1 MDKFLSL
8 FDNELVKTTDF
19 NNYKIDYNEEQLEF
33 IHYPLQDCKLL
44 GIPGG
49 GKTQSIIGK
58 ILHHYSKNDITKN
71 NQFLILTFSRRACND
86 FIEKG
91 KKQNR
96 ILFNSRNIRTI
107 HSLSGKIVYRI
118 LDKKSTSQDTVIISS
133 IDLIENN
140 QKSILE
146 MDEFSNLKVIF
157 IDEAQDISYIQY
169 QFILKIS
176 ALTNCVVILIG
187 DPNQNIYQFQ
197 NGSDKY
203 LLNHQGKTFTLIK
216 NYRSTPHI
224 VNFINQFRP
233 WDSITQNMI
242 STKNETDILNKKPSI
257 IIDSIDKII
266 ENIIQKIMKSPFPKE
281 EIAIIGPV
289 KKSKPYND
297 TYTNIGLSLFTNL
310 LNKFNI
316 NFVKHYE
323 DTTNDED
330 VVNEYKK
337 VKDHINLITIHGS
350 KGLEFQQVFLVNFHT
365 NTFGISPTE
374 EKYKEFKYLWYVG
387 LSRASFDLNIYIDKN
402 KLPWNELKK
411 CETKYYENENL
422 KPKFVRELKFQEEI
436 LPVYNSVTEILGSKK
451 FLDDQLLFDL
461 ENIFKYEVETIQ
473 IFDVPINKIKNYRE
487 YSALYG
493 MFIENI
499 FSYYIGI
506 PDFITKLKKIIYNT
520 IIIPKEY
527 NQGYKMLRLRCPFIK
542 DLICLSDLAE
552 FKNQFRKCEEDV
564 YEYLCDTLENNKE
577 FYIECENYVI
587 NYSKKDL
594 LNSIKILENG
604 VLDPIKHIFNITIY
618 YYQKNTETSYLWNVD
633 FKEELNDLMP
643 YINSIIKYAEEVK
656 NSGETFTLHKSI
668 RHPKLPLVG
677 EIDLYNDNKIIDIK
691 FSNNLNVKHILQV
704 LLYQHLINPNFKD
717 DYSLELW
724 NFYLG
729 NKYIIKLDKN
739 INIFKLLKIL
749 SSALKKKLQ
758 NMIFI
763 YDLKTTGSYYSN
775 KRIDI
780 IERHF
785 EELTTNCVIS
795 SGLLK
800 PVNVPFIPFEVTRNT
815 GITKEMVYEL
825 GDSYEKFKNEM
836 NEILSICNMPIF
848 ISHDGNRNNHKIL
861 LNKKIFTYYNCKLLD
876 SKTII
881 RLFLDDDV
889 VDKNLSDIFQ
899 YLFKCIPVESRAL
912 SDVRMVMGIFQVL
925 NIKDDKLLNII

>member
-1 MDKFLSL
+1 MDQYLI
-8 FDNELVKTTDF
+8 
-19 NNYKIDYNEEQLEF
+19 NNIDHKNINQINYNNEQLQF
-33 IHYPLQDCKLL
+33 INSPLENSKLL

-58 ILHHYSKNDITKN
+58 VINHHHKKDITVN
-71 NQFLILTFSRRACND
+71 NEFLILTFSRRACRD

-91 KKQNR
+91 RKQNKK
-96 ILFNSRNIRTI
+96 LFNTKNIRTL
-107 HSLSGKIVYRI
+107 HSIAGKIVYQI
-118 LDKKSTSQDTVIISS
+118 LDKKSSSQDTVIISAIQL
-133 IDLIENN
+133 IDKNADDLN
-140 QKSILE
+140 Q
-146 MDEFSNLKVIF
+146 MDDFINLKAIF
-157 IDEAQDISYIQY
+157 VDEAQDISEIQY
-169 QFILKIS
+169 DLIMKIS
-176 ALTNCVVILIG
+176 EMTNCKVIMIG

-197 NGSDKY
+197 KGSDQF
-203 LLNHQGKTFTLIK
+203 LLNHVGKTYNLIQ
-216 NYRSTPHI
+216 NYRSTQNI
-224 VNFINQFRP
+224 VNLINQFRP
-233 WDSITQNMI
+233 WNSLTAKMI
-242 STKNETDILNKKPSI
+242 SASSSKYNNEVYNPLP
-257 IIDSIDKII
+257 KIYIGKI
-266 ENIIQKIMKSPFPKE
+266 ENIINNIIEKIINSPFPRD

-289 KKSKPYND
+289 KKSKPIQDSYA
-297 TYTNIGLSLFTNL
+297 NIGLSLFTNL
-310 LNKFNI
+310 LN
-316 NFVKHYE
+316 NFEIKYIKHYE
-323 DTTNDED
+323 DTNSDED
-330 VVNEYKK
+330 CSKDVKK
-337 VKDHINLITIHGS
+337 LPGHINLLTIHGS
-350 KGLEFQQVFLVNFHT
+350 KGLEFKQVFLLNFHT
-365 NTFGISPTE
+365 ATFGIIPSE

-461 ENIFKYEVETIQ
+461 ENVFKYEVETIQ
-473 IFDVPINKIKNYRE
+473 IFDVPPNKIKNYRE

-604 VLDPIKHIFNITIY
+604 DLDTIKHIFNITIY

-668 RHPKLPLVG
+668 RHSKLPLVG
-677 EIDLYNDNKIIDIK
+677 EMDLYNDNKIIDIK

-717 DYSLELW
+717 DYILELW

-785 EELTTNCVIS
+785 EELTTNCVVS

-800 PVNVPFIPFEVTRNT
+800 PVNVPFIPFEVTRDT
-815 GITKEMVYEL
+815 GITKEMVYES
-825 GDSYEKFKNEM
+825 GDSYDKFKNEM

-861 LNKKIFTYYNCKLLD
+861 LNKKLFTFYNCKLLD

-899 YLFKCIPVESRAL
+899 YLFKCIPAESRAL

-925 NIKDDKLLNII
+925 KIKEDKLLNIV